1 MSTERSDNH
10 SDRREESAKV
20 ANSILALLY
29 KLNRSLTFGELCR
42 HLALSAVNLQEALAT
57 LDSILKG
64 TSLLLNVAGN
74 SVKLGIRP
82 DYASCVKSFSETRKT
97 NLSQAALEVLLIIA
111 DKSPATK
118 REIEEYRPFDC
129 ESSLHTL
136 LDHGLIKASGELDSP
151 GAPII
156 YTITDECLHYFGFQS
171 FAQLTDLIAQYKA
184 KYASDDLG

>member
-1 MSTERSDNH
+1 MSADRSEY
-10 SDRREESAKV
+10 RELVEI

-29 KLNRSLTFGELCR
+29 KLNRAITFGELCR
-42 HLALSAVNLQEALAT
+42 HLSVSGATLQDALASLVT
-57 LDSILKG
+57 KLEG
-64 TSLLLNVAGN
+64 TSLLLNIAEN
-74 SVKLGIRP
+74 SAKLGIRP
-82 DYASCVKSFSETRKT
+82 DYASCVKGFTETRRAH
-97 NLSQAALEVLLIIA
+97 LSQASLEVLLIIA

-118 REIEEYRPFDC
+118 RDIEEYRPIDC